1 MNDFTALNTSN
12 FYAQSH
18 VPDDICVGLLAYFV
32 LLSSNDSLLCRLR
45 CGVSGSIVSMSVDVP
60 SKKELFQFVDNVTY
74 GDFCDVEVSQVSEDS
89 HRNHAS
95 NPIQQRGGALHIS
108 SLLPALSDVIGAP
121 VSTAIHKNPGF
132 LRESLGIP
140 KARAAIVVLV
150 DGLGYWNILMRQG
163 HAPYLRSLLN
173 EPINQRPIST
183 CVPSTT
189 VAAMATFG
197 TGTCP
202 GLTCMTGYT
211 QKNAQTGNLAQLIQ
225 FKDAPDPLVL
235 QQQPTLFESLVAQGV
250 RVDSVS
256 LAKFEHSPLTQ
267 AAFRGAHYVTA
278 GTPRARIIKA
288 AASTKSPGLTY
299 LYLRDTDKVGH
310 NYGWD
315 SEQWVAAFEQ
325 VDEQLRLLQRN
336 CAPGTVIVI
345 AADHGMIQTD
355 PDACV
360 DIAKQADLMR
370 DVAMIGGEPRSVM
383 VYVKDGVEV
392 EEVAN
397 RWNTVLGD
405 RALVRTKKEAI
416 ADGVFGCVCER
427 AEDILGDVLVQARGA
442 CTIVDSRTQTE
453 KAMSLPSVHGSLTH
467 LEMDIPCLVDLV

>member
-235 QQQPTLFESLVAQGV
+235 QQQPS
-250 RVDSVS
+250 
-256 LAKFEHSPLTQ
+256 
-267 AAFRGAHYVTA
+267 
-278 GTPRARIIKA
+278 
-288 AASTKSPGLTY
+288 
-299 LYLRDTDKVGH
+299 
-310 NYGWD
+310 
-315 SEQWVAAFEQ
+315 
-325 VDEQLRLLQRN
+325 
-336 CAPGTVIVI
+336 
-345 AADHGMIQTD
+345 
-355 PDACV
+355 
-360 DIAKQADLMR
+360 
-370 DVAMIGGEPRSVM
+370 
-383 VYVKDGVEV
+383 
-392 EEVAN
+392 
-397 RWNTVLGD
+397 
-405 RALVRTKKEAI
+405 
-416 ADGVFGCVCER
+416 
-427 AEDILGDVLVQARGA
+427 
-442 CTIVDSRTQTE
+442 
-453 KAMSLPSVHGSLTH
+453 
-467 LEMDIPCLVDLV
+467 